1 MFHRLLLM
9 LQPSTSFSSSSSPS
23 CCCCCCFVICLK
35 VYNSWTV
42 LLQSWKCNKKNV
54 WMNWPGW
61 FHICY
66 LTDLLLPEH
75 EWPFEKIAWSHQQ
88 TTQHWLSAKEF
99 DSIEEPPFLHE
110 HFVFPRRLFKWHCFR
125 LVCYCR
131 LDISVFVHLSMVQPL
146 LFFVSLFRSN
156 RPFYIV

>member
-1 MFHRLLLM
+1 MFHRLLLL
-9 LQPSTSFSSSSSPS
+9 LQPSTSFSSSSSF
-23 CCCCCCFVICLK
+23 CCCCFVICLK

-42 LLQSWKCNKKNV
+42 LLQSWKCNKKKCLNELAWLV
-54 WMNWPGW
+54 P
-61 FHICY
+61 H
-66 LTDLLLPEH
+66 LLLN
-75 EWPFEKIAWSHQQ
+75 WFAAAWAWVAIWKIAWSHQQ

-99 DSIEEPPFLHE
+99 NSIEEPPFLHE